1 MTPAVDTSVA
11 PASVG
16 SRSSPVGP
24 PTSPAGAPPRP
35 PASPARPRRHS
46 TKPVFAALA
55 LALGAAVLVSLT
67 LGRYRIPLGQV
78 AGILA
83 GRLSGGD
90 SRWGAAK
97 YDVIF
102 NLRLPRTIIAG
113 VVGAALAGAGSAYQA
128 LFRNPMVSPDIL
140 GASAGAGFG
149 AALGIL
155 LSFGGAGIELSAF
168 VCGVVAVVI
177 TYSLASVLGKT
188 MNGILVLVLA
198 GMVIGNLFIALTSG
212 VKFVADPN
220 SQLPE
225 ITFWLMGGLSA
236 VRSSDLGWLL
246 AAFAA
251 GGTGLMALRWRLNVM
266 SFGDDEALSLGVDVR
281 RVRYLT
287 IGCATLLTSSA
298 VAVAGMVGW
307 VGLIIPHLARI
318 LVGSDN
324 RLTVPASMLMGAS
337 FLIVVDD
344 LCRSIYTTEIPL
356 TILTSFIGAPLF
368 IFLLLRQ
375 RRL

>member
-1 MTPAVDTSVA
+1 
-11 PASVG
+11 
-16 SRSSPVGP
+16 
-24 PTSPAGAPPRP
+24 
-35 PASPARPRRHS
+35 
-46 TKPVFAALA
+46 
-55 LALGAAVLVSLT
+55 
-67 LGRYRIPLGQV
+67 
-78 AGILA
+78 
-83 GRLSGGD
+83 
-90 SRWGAAK
+90 
-97 YDVIF
+97 
-102 NLRLPRTIIAG
+102 
-113 VVGAALAGAGSAYQA
+113 
-128 LFRNPMVSPDIL
+128 
-140 GASAGAGFG
+140 
-149 AALGIL
+149 
-155 LSFGGAGIELSAF
+155 
-168 VCGVVAVVI
+168 
-177 TYSLASVLGKT
+177 

-266 SFGDDEALSLGVDVR
+266 SFGDDEALSLGVDVK

-307 VGLIIPHLARI
+307 VGLIIPHLARV

-375 RRL
+375 RRV